1 MTIPPYLYP
10 LAAPLLI
17 PVARQLGRQLMS
29 VMNGGQRSPQS
40 PGANLSSVPD
50 QVKEDPRYVEALVKY
65 SQRKDSR
72 IQEFHSLE
80 TVQEERRLQIRQQEI
95 TDRREISRLQR
106 ELIRE
111 LQTNEIQLKLH
122 ELDAIWNR
130 EKWFSNLSRQETER
144 ILLEGQEHHRLL
156 MFIAPPDMSEDC
168 PLAMQRHLK
177 KDIGNG
183 LRRFLNQHYPQTSD
197 RRPVEFYADYFTRP
211 LGDIEVRKL
220 QMVLS
225 PVPTFIL
232 YSDINDYEVHF
243 HVGFWGL
250 QNQNV
255 SLIPIQPWNWEKAQQ
270 ELEAK
275 GVSPDLASR
284 QVRQLIVTIYQILAA
299 FLVDWY
305 YLSIDPNYQPHLFK
319 LTSEFPRIWIKP
331 YVAVLKDL
339 QQQRR
344 QVYRQE
350 LEMIINK
357 NNERQQIKTQ
367 QNPQNWNSFLTFTAH
382 SDVINV
388 IAVSSDG
395 QLIASGGWD
404 HKIKIWSVQ
413 TGQLIRTLKGHSNSI
428 TALAMTPDGEFLVS
442 GSVDS
447 KIKIWSLQT
456 GELLQTLEGHS
467 YSVSTVAV
475 SSNSQ
480 FIVSGSWDN
489 TIKIW
494 SLETGKLQ
502 HTLTG
507 HANSVNAIT
516 IHTDAELIYS
526 GSVDNT
532 IKVWSLETGKLQQ
545 TFEPFQTYKT
555 VVISSDTQFGVSGS
569 WDNTIEVWSL
579 KNDQLIHTLPGH
591 DQDILDVAV
600 SPNSKLIA
608 SSSSDQT
615 IKIWSLETGY
625 LLRTL
630 TGHFNSV
637 STVNFSPDGLFLVS
651 GSSNGMIMIW
661 RCH

>member
-17 PVARQLGRQLMS
+17 PVARQLARQLMS
-29 VMNGGQRSPQS
+29 VMNGQRQTQS
-40 PGANLSSVPD
+40 SGANLSSIPE
-50 QVKEDPRYVEALVKY
+50 QVKEDPRYVEALVEY
-65 SQRKDSR
+65 SQRKESR
-72 IQEFHSLE
+72 IQEFHS
-80 TVQEERRLQIRQQEI
+80 VGNIQEERRLQIRQQEI

-144 ILLEGQEHHRLL
+144 ILLEGQEQHRLL
-156 MFIAPPDMSEDC
+156 MFIAPPDISEDC
-168 PLAMQRHLK
+168 PLSMQRHLK
-177 KDIGNG
+177 KDIGNA
-183 LRRFLNQHYPQTSD
+183 LRRFLNQHYPQNSD

-255 SLIPIQPWNWEKAQQ
+255 SLIPIQPWNWEKAQE
-270 ELEAK
+270 ELENQ
-275 GVSPDLASR
+275 GISPDLASR
-284 QVRQLIVTIYQILAA
+284 QVRQLIVTIHQLLAA

-319 LTSEFPRIWIKP
+319 LSSEFPRIWVQP
-331 YVAVLKDL
+331 YISVLKDL

-350 LEMIINK
+350 LEVLLTK
-357 NNERQQIKTQ
+357 NHEKQQVKHQ
-367 QNPQNWNSFLTFTAH
+367 QNPQNWNNFLTLTGH

-388 IAVSSDG
+388 IVVSADG
-395 QLIASGGWD
+395 QLIVSGSWD
-404 HKIKIWSVQ
+404 HYIKIWSVQ

-428 TALAMTPDGEFLVS
+428 TALSITADHQLIIS

-447 KIKIWSLQT
+447 TIKIWSVQT
-456 GELLQTLEGHS
+456 GELLKTLIGHS
-467 YSVSTVAV
+467 YSVSALAM
-475 SSNSQ
+475 SPNLE

-494 SLETGKLQ
+494 SLETGKLKQ
-502 HTLTG
+502 TLNG
-507 HANSVNAIT
+507 HSNSINAIT
-516 IHTDAELIYS
+516 VNPDSELIYS

-532 IKVWSLETGKLQQ
+532 IKVWSLETGKLEHS
-545 TFEPFQTYKT
+545 FEPFQTYRT
-555 VVISSDTQFGVSGS
+555 VNISSDSKFIVSGS

-579 KNDQLIHTLPGH
+579 KDGQLIHSLPGH
-591 DQDILDVAV
+591 EQDILSLAV
-600 SPNSKLIA
+600 SPDSKFIA
-608 SSSSDQT
+608 SGSCDQT

-637 STVNFSPDGLFLVS
+637 NTLTFSADGLFLVS
-651 GSSNGMIMIW
+651 GSSNGIILVW

>member
-29 VMNGGQRSPQS
+29 VMNGQRSSQS
-40 PGANLSSVPD
+40 SELDFPSIPD
-50 QVKEDPRYVEALVKY
+50 KVKKDPRYIEALVEY
-65 SQRKDSR
+65 SQRKESR
-72 IQEFHSLE
+72 LQEFNSLE
-80 TVQEERRLQIRQQEI
+80 ITQEERRLQIRQQEI
-95 TDRREISRLQR
+95 SDRREISRLQR
-106 ELIRE
+106 ELLRE
-111 LQTNEIQLKLH
+111 LQANEIQLKLH

-144 ILLEGQEHHRLL
+144 ILLEGQEQHRLL
-156 MFIAPPDMSEDC
+156 MFIAPPDLSEDC
-168 PLAMQRHLK
+168 PLGMRRHLK

-183 LRRFLNQHYPQTSD
+183 LRRFLNQHYPQTSN

-255 SLIPIQPWNWEKAQQ
+255 SLIPIQPWNWEKAQE
-270 ELEAK
+270 ELIAK
-275 GVSPDLASR
+275 GLSPALAIR
-284 QVRQLIVTIYQILAA
+284 QVRQLIVTIHQLLAT
-299 FLVDWY
+299 FLIDWY
-305 YLSIDPNYQPHLFK
+305 YLSIDPHYQPHLYK
-319 LTSEFPRIWIKP
+319 LSSEFPRMWVKP
-331 YVAVLKDL
+331 YLSVLKDL

-344 QVYRQE
+344 EVYRQE
-350 LEMIINK
+350 LQIIVQNDSEK
-357 NNERQQIKTQ
+357 QQIKAK
-367 QNPQNWNSFLTFTAH
+367 QNPQNWNSVFTFTGH
-382 SDVINV
+382 SDVVNV
-388 IAVSSDG
+388 IAASPDG
-395 QLIASGGWD
+395 EFIVSGGWD

-413 TGQLIRTLKGHSNSI
+413 TGQLIRTLTGHSNSI
-428 TALAMTPDGEFLVS
+428 TALAIAPDSQQVIS

-447 KIKIWSLQT
+447 TIKIWSAQT
-456 GELLQTLEGHS
+456 GQLLKTLTGHS
-467 YSVSTVAV
+467 YSVSSLAV
-475 SSNSQ
+475 TSNSE

-494 SLETGKLQ
+494 SLATGELQ
-502 HTLTG
+502 KTLTG
-507 HANSVNAIT
+507 HTNSVNAIT
-516 IHTDAELIYS
+516 IDTDSELIYS
-526 GSVDNT
+526 GSVDNS
-532 IKVWSLETGKLQQ
+532 INVWSIATGKIEH

-555 VVISSDTQFGVSGS
+555 VAISSDSRFVISGS

-579 KNDQLIHTLPGH
+579 KDGQLIHTLPGH
-591 DQDILDVAV
+591 DRDLLDLAV
-600 SPNSKLIA
+600 SPDCKLIA
-608 SSSSDQT
+608 SGSSDQT

-637 STVNFSPDGLFLVS
+637 NTLTFSSDGLFLAS
-651 GSSNGMIMIW
+651 GSSNGVIMVW